1 MQFFFG
7 MFLSDLSNH
16 QPTLDFVNS
25 RQWVRR
31 FVPPVLMFIGL
42 WVASYPEDHAD
53 WAGWSQQ
60 LKDFSTYI
68 LLMKQDT
75 ARFYTGLGM
84 DFICVAIF
92 LSPTLKDV
100 LSSKYLLWLGKNSFA
115 VYLIHGTLI
124 RTVLTWCMYGM
135 TIPAKVEKEV
145 EGKMTLVQGPG
156 LKHGGYVYMTIFIP
170 LFFCLLYFLA
180 NLWTSHV
187 DPLCARWTAA
197 FERATLN
204 ESEKTT
210 SGQAGQGLLSQPPA

>member
-1 MQFFFG
+1 

-25 RQWVRR
+25 HVWVRR

-42 WVASYPEDHAD
+42 WVASFPEGHSD
-53 WAGWSQQ
+53 WAHWSQQ
-60 LKDFSTYI
+60 LQDLSEYI

-92 LSPTLKDV
+92 LSPTLKDA

-124 RTVLTWCMYGM
+124 RTVLTWCMYGL
-135 TIPAKVEKEV
+135 TIPDKVEKEV
-145 EGKMTLVQGPG
+145 DGKMTLVKGPG
-156 LKHGGYVYMTIFIP
+156 LKHRGYAFMSVFIP
-170 LFFCLLYFLA
+170 LFFVLLYFLA
-180 NLWTSHV
+180 NLWTMHV

-204 ESEKTT
+204 ESVKTT
-210 SGQAGQGLLSQPPA
+210 SSSAHRGLLSQRSA